1 MTYITGAIYPS
12 GDRIRVGTPEEE
24 TLNAYQQ
31 PNTAVALGY
40 ANTGIHEL
48 HRLQEIF
55 NLHELAIEDAGRG
68 HQRAKLERYGDS
80 LFTVV
85 RPAIY
90 LDKEEEVRLSEL
102 HLFTGPRY
110 TLVLVRDEQRSNQ
123 RINDQFNLLYA
134 TPDASPARLLHR
146 ILDNTVDG
154 YAPVLDGLEN
164 DNDEIEDIL
173 FSTSER
179 REANSLAQRI
189 YELLNQ
195 VIDFQRA
202 CRPLESMIGR
212 IIESIRIG
220 AFDPSPYPGASEEE
234 KDEEAVELAR
244 QFRNVLDH
252 VTQTK
257 ERLEDLRSSL
267 ENALRVHDTLLG
279 QQQNDDTKRISAYA
293 ALLMVPTIVGSV
305 YGMNFEVMPELKWEF
320 GYPAALLL
328 MLVSC
333 LLLYWFFK
341 KNKWL

>member
-12 GDRIRVGTPEEE
+12 GDRIRIGAPEEE

-48 HRLQEIF
+48 HGLQEIF

-80 LFTVV
+80 LFTVI

-110 TLVLVRDEQRSNQ
+110 TLALVRDEQRN
-123 RINDQFNLLYA
+123 N
-134 TPDASPARLLHR
+134 
-146 ILDNTVDG
+146 
-154 YAPVLDGLEN
+154 
-164 DNDEIEDIL
+164 
-173 FSTSER
+173 
-179 REANSLAQRI
+179 QRI

-212 IIESIRIG
+212 IIEGMRTG
-220 AFDPSPYPGASEEE
+220 ALDPSPYPGASDEE
-234 KDEEAVELAR
+234 KNEEAVELAR

-279 QQQNDDTKRISAYA
+279 QQQNDDTKKISAYA
-293 ALLMVPTIVGSV
+293 ALLMVPTIVGSI
-305 YGMNFEVMPELKWEF
+305 YGMNFEVMPELKWQF

-328 MLVSC
+328 MVGSC

>member
-1 MTYITGAIYPS
+1 M
-12 GDRIRVGTPEEE
+12 
-24 TLNAYQQ
+24 
-31 PNTAVALGY
+31 
-40 ANTGIHEL
+40 
-48 HRLQEIF
+48 
-55 NLHELAIEDAGRG
+55 
-68 HQRAKLERYGDS
+68 
-80 LFTVV
+80 
-85 RPAIY
+85 
-90 LDKEEEVRLSEL
+90 RLSEL

-110 TLVLVRDEQRSNQ
+110 TLALVRDEQRSNQ

-146 ILDNTVDG
+146 ILDSTVDG

-164 DNDEIEDIL
+164 DSDEIEDIL
-173 FSTSER
+173 FSHSER
-179 REANSLAQRI
+179 REANSLARRI

-212 IIESIRIG
+212 IIEGMRTG
-220 AFDPSPYPGASEEE
+220 ALDPSPYPGVSDEE
-234 KDEEAVELAR
+234 KNEEAVELAR

-328 MLVSC
+328 MVGSC

>member
-1 MTYITGAIYPS
+1 M
-12 GDRIRVGTPEEE
+12 
-24 TLNAYQQ
+24 
-31 PNTAVALGY
+31 
-40 ANTGIHEL
+40 
-48 HRLQEIF
+48 
-55 NLHELAIEDAGRG
+55 
-68 HQRAKLERYGDS
+68 
-80 LFTVV
+80 
-85 RPAIY
+85 
-90 LDKEEEVRLSEL
+90 
-102 HLFTGPRY
+102 
-110 TLVLVRDEQRSNQ
+110 
-123 RINDQFNLLYA
+123 
-134 TPDASPARLLHR
+134 
-146 ILDNTVDG
+146 
-154 YAPVLDGLEN
+154 LDGLEN

-173 FSTSER
+173 FSTHDR
-179 REANSLAQRI
+179 QDANPLAQRI

-202 CRPLESMIGR
+202 CRPLEPMMGR
-212 IIESIRIG
+212 IIEGLRTG
-220 AFDPSPYPGASEEE
+220 ALDPSPYPGASQGEVE
-234 KDEEAVELAR
+234 DEVVELAR

-252 VTQTK
+252 VVHTK
-257 ERLEDLRSSL
+257 ERLEDLRTSL

>member
-1 MTYITGAIYPS
+1 M
-12 GDRIRVGTPEEE
+12 
-24 TLNAYQQ
+24 
-31 PNTAVALGY
+31 
-40 ANTGIHEL
+40 
-48 HRLQEIF
+48 
-55 NLHELAIEDAGRG
+55 
-68 HQRAKLERYGDS
+68 
-80 LFTVV
+80 
-85 RPAIY
+85 
-90 LDKEEEVRLSEL
+90 
-102 HLFTGPRY
+102 
-110 TLVLVRDEQRSNQ
+110 
-123 RINDQFNLLYA
+123 
-134 TPDASPARLLHR
+134 
-146 ILDNTVDG
+146 
-154 YAPVLDGLEN
+154 LDGLEN

-173 FSTSER
+173 FSTNER
-179 REANSLAQRI
+179 RDANSLAQRI

-212 IIESIRIG
+212 IIEGMRTG
-220 AFDPSPYPGASEEE
+220 ALDPSPYPGVSDEE
-234 KDEEAVELAR
+234 KNEEAVELAR

-279 QQQNDDTKRISAYA
+279 QQQNDDTKKISAYA

-328 MLVSC
+328 MVGSC